1 MRKPDTKRQKGGL
14 KKREVLIMQ
23 KRTRKQLALVL
34 TGAMAM
40 QMAGFVLT
48 QKRAHLTL
56 KTNGG
61 AEVTPVAL
69 F

>member
-1 MRKPDTKRQKGGL
+1 
-14 KKREVLIMQ
+14 MQ

-40 QMAGFVLT
+40 SMMAGFG
-48 QKRAHLTL
+48 AYAEESSSDIGEP
-56 KTNGG
+56 NGG
-61 AEVTPVAL
+61 AEVHPVAL